1 MINVSEV
8 NKAKDL
14 NLSKSKKVSGGG
26 DFSAYLKET
35 MGEKPQA
42 VSATGGISVADAIF
56 AAQTVDDA
64 VEREA
69 RKRLVKRGKTL
80 IEKLEEIRDA
90 LLIGAIAKDKLIE
103 ISRMVKE
110 QKVSCEDARL
120 AEIISEI
127 ELRVEVELAK
137 LMK

>member
-8 NKAKDL
+8 NKSKDL
-14 NLSKSKKVSGGG
+14 NLNKSKKVSGGG
-26 DFSAYLKET
+26 DFSAYLKES
-35 MGEKPQA
+35 MGEKPQG
-42 VSATGGISVADAIF
+42 VSASAAIAVPDAIF

-69 RKRLVKRGKTL
+69 RKRLLKRGKSL

-90 LLIGAIAKDKLIE
+90 LLIGAIAKEKLIE

-110 QKVSCEDARL
+110 QKVSCEDPKL
-120 AEIISEI
+120 TEIINEI

-137 LMK
+137 LTK